1 MALGLAIGR
10 LGCLMNGCCY
20 GGICEAPLPSVTFPP
35 GSPPYMAQLNNGA
48 LIGIK
53 ATENLDSNSG
63 FRWVAE
69 SIEAG
74 SPAAE
79 QGLQVGDE
87 FSINAPDERYIRFEK
102 QDGSESIAL
111 LISLESNRN
120 DGVGVPSITVPV
132 ADLPAR
138 SRAVYPTQIYSAIN
152 AFLLCLVLWFY
163 WTIRKY
169 DGEVFALMLI
179 LYSVGR
185 FLMELIRIDEKGQL
199 GTGLTISQLISVAMI
214 ILGVS
219 LLAYARRPSAKPVLP
234 A

>member
-1 MALGLAIGR
+1 
-10 LGCLMNGCCY
+10 
-20 GGICEAPLPSVTFPP
+20 
-35 GSPPYMAQLNNGA
+35 
-48 LIGIK
+48 
-53 ATENLDSNSG
+53 
-63 FRWVAE
+63 
-69 SIEAG
+69 
-74 SPAAE
+74 
-79 QGLQVGDE
+79 
-87 FSINAPDERYIRFEK
+87 
-102 QDGSESIAL
+102 